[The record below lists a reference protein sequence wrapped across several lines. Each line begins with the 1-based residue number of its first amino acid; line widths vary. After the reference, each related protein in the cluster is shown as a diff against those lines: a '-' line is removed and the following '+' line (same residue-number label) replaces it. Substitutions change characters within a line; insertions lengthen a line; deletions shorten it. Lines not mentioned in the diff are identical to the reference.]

1 MGFKKR
7 RGKEREENT
16 LPIIEEKPNQER
28 VVNHV
33 KYALYNISKF
43 IDSGA

>member
-7 RGKEREENT
+7 RGKEREENM
-16 LPIIEEKPNQER
+16 LPIIEEKPIQER
-28 VVNHV
+28 VVDHI
-33 KYALYNISKF
+33 KYALYNISRF